1 MKLKFKKFLASFGVL
16 SAMIVAPSAI
26 IASTVNKKE
35 ANALFGKKT
44 EMIWIQK
51 GKKYVDGNEYKTS
64 HDGKVWARDYFWSS
78 DEVFWRGVAEAR
90 AERVL
95 FDSTLPNRVVLGV
108 ETWVEGSGRPSVSSS
123 VGISQSS
130 GLEASLG
137 ISSNPTEKGRSFSYV
152 FEDTNTSVVHY
163 SYSGHIWSWSYVG
176 ISTNALFKE
185 KNKVIIVDS
194 LADKIFE
201 HKKYV
206 R

>member
-1 MKLKFKKFLASFGVL
+1 MKSKFKKFLASFGIL
-16 SAMIVAPSAI
+16 STMIVAPSAI

-35 ANALFGKKT
+35 ANAFFGKKT

-51 GKKYVDGNEYKTS
+51 GEKHVDGNDYKTS
-64 HDGKVWARDYFWSS
+64 HDGRVWARDYFWSS

-90 AERVL
+90 VERVL

-123 VGISQSS
+123 IGISQSS
-130 GLEASLG
+130 GLETSLG

-152 FEDTNTSVVHY
+152 FEDTNTSSVHY
-163 SYSGHIWSWSYVG
+163 SYSGRIWSWSYVG

-194 LADKIFE
+194 MTDNSYE
-201 HKKYV
+201 YKKYV
-206 R
+206 S